1 MADPRDKAGAVAPP
15 TLGEGCL
22 ARFDPEALSDED
34 GTEFPGAA
42 ALWETLNPP
51 VDASVPAEDAPAGAG
66 RSDRSRSPAGP
77 ACAGPRVRPRR

>member
-1 MADPRDKAGAVAPP
+1 MAGPRDKAGACVPP

-42 ALWETLNPP
+42 ALWRALNPSDP
-51 VDASVPAEDAPAGAG
+51 DSAPAVDTPQA
-66 RSDRSRSPAGP
+66 DEQ
-77 ACAGPRVRPRR
+77 